1 MIRDDATERQVRAA
15 APDRSTWL
23 SANAG
28 SGKTRVLTDR
38 VARLLLS
45 DVEPQHILCLT
56 YTKAAASEMQN
67 RLFKRLGEWAM
78 KEDEALRAELRGLG
92 AEGPFDLENA
102 RTLFARA
109 IETPGGL
116 KIQTIHSFCA
126 ALLRRFPLEAG
137 VSPQFAEAE
146 DRATALLRAEIV
158 EAMAEGDEAPLVA
171 EMARHLTDE
180 SFDDISRDVTAHA
193 AAFRDPLPDA
203 ELARLFGLP
212 SGFDHDQLLRAAFP
226 TGCEDVLPPLVA
238 GLMRGSS
245 TDAKNGEKLSGLE
258 VPSLAALPVL
268 EGVFLSGKGA
278 KEPFAAKSGSFPTKK
293 TQAELADL
301 MPAVEDWMR
310 AIEAARNLRLGLA
323 AAERMRALHGFAQAF
338 VRRYEH
344 AKQQRGWLDFND
356 LILRARDLLSDP
368 AVAAWVLFRLDGGID
383 HILVDEAQDTS
394 PEQWEVIERL
404 AREFTSG
411 EGARADRVRTIFV
424 VGDKKQSIYSFQGAD
439 PREFDR
445 MRADFATRL
454 EPSTSPLQVLELA
467 YSFRSA
473 PAILSLVDTVFTGR
487 ERAGFGGEE
496 PHRAFKTAMPGRVD
510 LWPVVEKAESPE
522 DQDWTDP
529 VDQLGQ
535 DDHRVTLARR
545 IAAEIGAM
553 IARKEPVP
561 AEIGHSGTFGMRPV
575 RAGDFLILVQR
586 RSDLFHEI
594 ILACKEQGLPIAG
607 ADRLKVGGELAVRD
621 IAALLSFLATP
632 EDELSLAVALKSPLF
647 GWDEQMLFD
656 LAHKRGDRP
665 LWPALRDRRAAHPET
680 LAVLD
685 DLRLQVDYLR
695 PYELIE
701 RILTRHDGRRK
712 LLARLGDEAED
723 GIDALLSQ
731 ALAYERSAVP
741 SLTGF
746 LVWMETDDLEIKRQL
761 DSAGDR
767 IRVMTVHGSKGLE
780 SPIVVLP
787 DCAQRRESATDRL
800 LPLDGRMVWGTRA
813 EETPAAL
820 AAARNALVEAR
831 RDERDRLLYVALTRA
846 EKWLI
851 VAAAGDLG
859 KDGAAW
865 HDRVRTGMESL
876 GAGTAEMPTGQ
887 GLRLES
893 GDWGGPAEA
902 VAPEDRPATEV
913 LPEFYGTPAVMPER
927 FATLSPS
934 DLGGAKALPGE
945 AGLDEA
951 QAKRRGRQVHR
962 LLEHLPGRDPVDWPE
977 TAARLLRSGLDA
989 AGEAEVALLL
999 DEARRVLSK
1008 PELAPLFSGE
1018 ALAEVPVSAEVGL
1031 KKRLH
1036 GVIDR
1041 LILSDDHVLAV
1052 DFKTNAVVP
1061 DGLSDVPEGLLR
1073 QMGAYAL
1080 ALEQVF
1086 PGRRIEV
1093 AILWTRTA
1101 TLMRLPHDIVTAA
1114 LSSTRSA

>member
-78 KEDEALRAELRGLG
+78 KEDDALRAELRGLG

-411 EGARADRVRTIFV
+411 EGARADRVRTIFA

-454 EPSTSPLQVLELA
+454 EPSASPLQVLELA

-561 AEIGHSGTFGMRPV
+561 AEIGHSGSFGMRPV

-865 HDRVRTGMESL
+865 HDRVRVGMESL

-902 VAPEDRPATEV
+902 VAPGDTPATEA
-913 LPEFYGTPAVMPER
+913 LPAFYGTPAVMPER

-962 LLEHLPGRDPVDWPE
+962 LLEHLPGRDPSDWPE

-1061 DGLSDVPEGLLR
+1061 DGISDVPEGLLR

>member
-158 EAMAEGDEAPLVA
+158 EAMAEGDEAALVA

-278 KEPFAAKSGSFPTKK
+278 KEPFTAKSGSFPTKK
-293 TQAELADL
+293 TQAELAEL

-454 EPSTSPLQVLELA
+454 EPSASPLQVLELA

-535 DDHRVTLARR
+535 DDHRVTLARK

-865 HDRVRTGMESL
+865 HDRVRVGMESL
-876 GAGTAEMPTGQ
+876 GAGPAEMPTGQ

-902 VAPEDRPATEV
+902 VAPGDTPATEV
-913 LPEFYGTPAVMPER
+913 LSEFYGTPAVMPER

-962 LLEHLPGRDPVDWPE
+962 LLEHLPGRDPGDWPD

-1018 ALAEVPVSAEVGL
+1018 ALSEVPVSAEVGL

-1036 GVIDR
+1036 GVVDR

>member
-158 EAMAEGDEAPLVA
+158 EAMAEGDEAALVA

-278 KEPFAAKSGSFPTKK
+278 KEPFTAKSGSFPTKK
-293 TQAELADL
+293 TQAELAEL

-454 EPSTSPLQVLELA
+454 EPSASPLQVLELA

-535 DDHRVTLARR
+535 DDHRVTLARK

-865 HDRVRTGMESL
+865 HDRVRVGMESL
-876 GAGTAEMPTGQ
+876 GAGPAEMPTGQ

-902 VAPEDRPATEV
+902 VAPGDTPATEV
-913 LPEFYGTPAVMPER
+913 LSEFYGTPAVMPER

-962 LLEHLPGRDPVDWPE
+962 LLEHLPGRDPGDWPD

-1018 ALAEVPVSAEVGL
+1018 ALSEVPVSAEVGL

>member
-1 MIRDDATERQVRAA
+1 
-15 APDRSTWL
+15 
-23 SANAG
+23 
-28 SGKTRVLTDR
+28 LTDR

-78 KEDEALRAELRGLG
+78 KEDDALRAELRGLG

-561 AEIGHSGTFGMRPV
+561 AEIGHSGSFGMRPV

-865 HDRVRTGMESL
+865 HDRVRVGMESL

-902 VAPEDRPATEV
+902 VAPGDTPATEA
-913 LPEFYGTPAVMPER
+913 LPAFYGTPAVMPER

-962 LLEHLPGRDPVDWPE
+962 LLEHLPGRDPSDWPE

-1061 DGLSDVPEGLLR
+1061 DGISDVPEGLLR

>member
-1 MIRDDATERQVRAA
+1 
-15 APDRSTWL
+15 
-23 SANAG
+23 
-28 SGKTRVLTDR
+28 
-38 VARLLLS
+38 
-45 DVEPQHILCLT
+45 
-56 YTKAAASEMQN
+56 
-67 RLFKRLGEWAM
+67 
-78 KEDEALRAELRGLG
+78 
-92 AEGPFDLENA
+92 
-102 RTLFARA
+102 
-109 IETPGGL
+109 
-116 KIQTIHSFCA
+116 
-126 ALLRRFPLEAG
+126 
-137 VSPQFAEAE
+137 
-146 DRATALLRAEIV
+146 
-158 EAMAEGDEAPLVA
+158 
-171 EMARHLTDE
+171 
-180 SFDDISRDVTAHA
+180 
-193 AAFRDPLPDA
+193 
-203 ELARLFGLP
+203 
-212 SGFDHDQLLRAAFP
+212 
-226 TGCEDVLPPLVA
+226 
-238 GLMRGSS
+238 
-245 TDAKNGEKLSGLE
+245 
-258 VPSLAALPVL
+258 
-268 EGVFLSGKGA
+268 
-278 KEPFAAKSGSFPTKK
+278 
-293 TQAELADL
+293 
-301 MPAVEDWMR
+301 
-310 AIEAARNLRLGLA
+310 
-323 AAERMRALHGFAQAF
+323 
-338 VRRYEH
+338 
-344 AKQQRGWLDFND
+344 
-356 LILRARDLLSDP
+356 
-368 AVAAWVLFRLDGGID
+368 
-383 HILVDEAQDTS
+383 
-394 PEQWEVIERL
+394 
-404 AREFTSG
+404 
-411 EGARADRVRTIFV
+411 
-424 VGDKKQSIYSFQGAD
+424 
-439 PREFDR
+439 
-445 MRADFATRL
+445 
-454 EPSTSPLQVLELA
+454 
-467 YSFRSA
+467 
-473 PAILSLVDTVFTGR
+473 
-487 ERAGFGGEE
+487 
-496 PHRAFKTAMPGRVD
+496 
-510 LWPVVEKAESPE
+510 
-522 DQDWTDP
+522 
-529 VDQLGQ
+529 
-535 DDHRVTLARR
+535 
-545 IAAEIGAM
+545 
-553 IARKEPVP
+553 
-561 AEIGHSGTFGMRPV
+561 
-575 RAGDFLILVQR
+575 
-586 RSDLFHEI
+586 
-594 ILACKEQGLPIAG
+594 
-607 ADRLKVGGELAVRD
+607 
-621 IAALLSFLATP
+621 
-632 EDELSLAVALKSPLF
+632 
-647 GWDEQMLFD
+647 
-656 LAHKRGDRP
+656 
-665 LWPALRDRRAAHPET
+665 
-680 LAVLD
+680 
-685 DLRLQVDYLR
+685 
-695 PYELIE
+695 LIE

-876 GAGTAEMPTGQ
+876 GAGSAEMPTGQ

-902 VAPEDRPATEV
+902 VAPEDRPETEV

-962 LLEHLPGRDPVDWPE
+962 LLEHLPGRDPSDWPE

>member
-15 APDRSTWL
+15 APHRSTWL

-278 KEPFAAKSGSFPTKK
+278 KEPFTAKSGSFPTKK

-424 VGDKKQSIYSFQGAD
+424 VGD
-439 PREFDR
+439 
-445 MRADFATRL
+445 
-454 EPSTSPLQVLELA
+454 
-467 YSFRSA
+467 
-473 PAILSLVDTVFTGR
+473 
-487 ERAGFGGEE
+487 
-496 PHRAFKTAMPGRVD
+496 
-510 LWPVVEKAESPE
+510 
-522 DQDWTDP
+522 
-529 VDQLGQ
+529 
-535 DDHRVTLARR
+535 
-545 IAAEIGAM
+545 
-553 IARKEPVP
+553 
-561 AEIGHSGTFGMRPV
+561 
-575 RAGDFLILVQR
+575 
-586 RSDLFHEI
+586 
-594 ILACKEQGLPIAG
+594 
-607 ADRLKVGGELAVRD
+607 
-621 IAALLSFLATP
+621 
-632 EDELSLAVALKSPLF
+632 
-647 GWDEQMLFD
+647 
-656 LAHKRGDRP
+656 
-665 LWPALRDRRAAHPET
+665 
-680 LAVLD
+680 
-685 DLRLQVDYLR
+685 
-695 PYELIE
+695 
-701 RILTRHDGRRK
+701 
-712 LLARLGDEAED
+712 
-723 GIDALLSQ
+723 
-731 ALAYERSAVP
+731 
-741 SLTGF
+741 
-746 LVWMETDDLEIKRQL
+746 
-761 DSAGDR
+761 
-767 IRVMTVHGSKGLE
+767 
-780 SPIVVLP
+780 
-787 DCAQRRESATDRL
+787 
-800 LPLDGRMVWGTRA
+800 
-813 EETPAAL
+813 
-820 AAARNALVEAR
+820 
-831 RDERDRLLYVALTRA
+831 
-846 EKWLI
+846 
-851 VAAAGDLG
+851 
-859 KDGAAW
+859 
-865 HDRVRTGMESL
+865 
-876 GAGTAEMPTGQ
+876 
-887 GLRLES
+887 
-893 GDWGGPAEA
+893 
-902 VAPEDRPATEV
+902 
-913 LPEFYGTPAVMPER
+913 
-927 FATLSPS
+927 
-934 DLGGAKALPGE
+934 
-945 AGLDEA
+945 
-951 QAKRRGRQVHR
+951 
-962 LLEHLPGRDPVDWPE
+962 
-977 TAARLLRSGLDA
+977 
-989 AGEAEVALLL
+989 
-999 DEARRVLSK
+999 
-1008 PELAPLFSGE
+1008 
-1018 ALAEVPVSAEVGL
+1018 
-1031 KKRLH
+1031 
-1036 GVIDR
+1036 
-1041 LILSDDHVLAV
+1041 
-1052 DFKTNAVVP
+1052 
-1061 DGLSDVPEGLLR
+1061 
-1073 QMGAYAL
+1073 
-1080 ALEQVF
+1080 
-1086 PGRRIEV
+1086 
-1093 AILWTRTA
+1093 
-1101 TLMRLPHDIVTAA
+1101 
-1114 LSSTRSA
+1114 

>member
-78 KEDEALRAELRGLG
+78 KEDDALRAELRGLG

-454 EPSTSPLQVLELA
+454 EPSASPLQVLELA

-561 AEIGHSGTFGMRPV
+561 AEIGHSGSFGMRPV

-865 HDRVRTGMESL
+865 HDRVRVGMESL

-902 VAPEDRPATEV
+902 VAPGDTPATEA
-913 LPEFYGTPAVMPER
+913 LPAFYGTPAVMPER

-962 LLEHLPGRDPVDWPE
+962 LLEHLPGRDPSDWPE

-1061 DGLSDVPEGLLR
+1061 DGISDVPEGLLR

>member
-67 RLFKRLGEWAM
+67 RLFKRLDEWAM

-158 EAMAEGDEAPLVA
+158 EAMAEGDEAALVA

-278 KEPFAAKSGSFPTKK
+278 KEPFTAKSGSFPTKK
-293 TQAELADL
+293 TQAELAEL

-454 EPSTSPLQVLELA
+454 EPSASPLQVLELA

-535 DDHRVTLARR
+535 DDHRVTLARK

-865 HDRVRTGMESL
+865 HDRVRVGMESL
-876 GAGTAEMPTGQ
+876 GAGPAEMPTGQ

-902 VAPEDRPATEV
+902 VAPGDTPATEV
-913 LPEFYGTPAVMPER
+913 LSEFYGTPAVMPER

-962 LLEHLPGRDPVDWPE
+962 LLEHLPGRDPGDWPD

-1018 ALAEVPVSAEVGL
+1018 ALSEVPVSAEVGL